1 MIYKYFYVITF
12 DNTSKCIIYATSI
25 SMTVVFHKVDGVYLN
40 IASNACNLTLLNK
53 RVDNVIRIRSLVP
66 CWHSWLH
73 HVLLVRTFKYI
84 KFNVNFDK

>member
-25 SMTVVFHKVDGVYLN
+25 SMTVVFPKVDGVYLN

-53 RVDNVIRIRSLVP
+53 RVDNVIRIRSI
-66 CWHSWLH
+66 SND
-73 HVLLVRTFKYI
+73 TFCTLFTKYI
-84 KFNVNFDK
+84 HVHDIKKDVNG